1 VTGGGD
7 GAVVSTAQ
15 RALWTFLGYTLLG
28 PFLAALAVAA
38 AMILAPVLRLAP
50 LLPEGLPPV
59 GAAALATFV
68 WSAIPAALTALALL
82 PTVIRRGSASAL
94 MSAAA
99 GIVAF
104 AAANALF
111 PIAQPTILT
120 GLALLAGLV
129 ALAVRSV
136 LSGTGILAR

>member
-1 VTGGGD
+1 
-7 GAVVSTAQ
+7 
-15 RALWTFLGYTLLG
+15 
-28 PFLAALAVAA
+28 
-38 AMILAPVLRLAP
+38 
-50 LLPEGLPPV
+50 LPPV